1 MIDQEVIDLLK
12 AERSDERL
20 RAARLLARK
29 KDSSNVE
36 IIRDALR
43 AEKNKWVRSALS
55 KALDASEGKETPF
68 LPDTEPEL
76 DPEDA
81 QILLQ
86 LKSDAVL
93 EVTKRLVHEIR
104 PIMGRLDVWARQEF
118 SGYPSSS
125 TKREWDRLERLMK
138 AIDMLGKA
146 AAPPSLR
153 EFDLAQLI
161 ADIVNSEVADH
172 RNMKVDLHGPSPCWV
187 RGSSELLDLII
198 SNGVRNAI
206 ESVLE
211 IEEHRSI
218 VVTWGETERDN
229 WVSVLDRGK
238 GLPLGIQNI
247 FELGSTTKKGH
258 LGVGL
263 AQAKQA
269 SITLRGELRL
279 SPSKG
284 GGAQYEFR
292 WPKLFTN

>member
-1 MIDQEVIDLLK
+1 MIDQEIISLLN
-12 AERSDERL
+12 AGRSDERL
-20 RAARLLARK
+20 RAARLLARE
-29 KDSSNVE
+29 KDSSNIE
-36 IIRDALR
+36 LIRTALR
-43 AEKNKWVRSALS
+43 AEKNKWVKSALS

-68 LPDTEPEL
+68 LPDAEPEL

-81 QILLQ
+81 EILLQ

-118 SGYPSSS
+118 SNYSSSS

-146 AAPPSLR
+146 AAPPSLK
-153 EFDLAQLI
+153 EFDLERLI
-161 ADIVNSEVADH
+161 SDIVNSEIVDH
-172 RNMKVDLHGPSPCWV
+172 PNIKVDLHGPSPCLV
-187 RGSSELLDLII
+187 RGSSELLDLIV

-211 IEEHRSI
+211 IETKRPI
-218 VVTWGETERDN
+218 VVTWGETDRDT

-238 GLPLGIQNI
+238 GLPIGIQNI

-269 SITLRGELRL
+269 AITLRGELRL
-279 SPSKG
+279 SPSKE

-292 WPKLFTN
+292 WPKFLTN